1 MAHSV
6 LSKDMVNLVQ
16 AMKQAQRFA
25 MTTLDGEYRK
35 HMLSAAHIIAVNA
48 KNLLDTVTTVKARM
62 QSGLGPEDALPGQE
76 MHPTESNTVKAEA
89 EPPQLNQPIESS
101 YYNIQ
106 GEVSDRDNV
115 GGSQNSNNVR
125 TGAFV
130 T

>member
-25 MTTLDGEYRK
+25 QTTLDGEYRK

-48 KNLLDTVTTVKARM
+48 KNLLDTVATVRARV
-62 QSGLGPEDALPGQE
+62 QAGLGPEDPLP
-76 MHPTESNTVKAEA
+76 MRTVSAAESSSVVVSE
-89 EPPQLNQPIESS
+89 EHLNKPLESS
-101 YYNIQ
+101 YYNVQ
-106 GEVSDRDNV
+106 AEVIEAAEPLHNA
-115 GGSQNSNNVR
+115 
-125 TGAFV
+125 GAFV

>member
-25 MTTLDGEYRK
+25 QTTLDGEYRK

-48 KNLLDTVTTVKARM
+48 KNLLDTVATVRARV
-62 QSGLGPEDALPGQE
+62 QSGLGPEDPLPAVASSVVVSE
-76 MHPTESNTVKAEA
+76 EH
-89 EPPQLNQPIESS
+89 LNKPMESS
-101 YYNIQ
+101 YYNVQ
-106 GEVSDRDNV
+106 SEETAEAMQKSGDF
-115 GGSQNSNNVR
+115 QA
-125 TGAFV
+125 GAFV

>member
-25 MTTLDGEYRK
+25 QTTLDGEYRK

-48 KNLLDTVTTVKARM
+48 KNLLDTVATVRARV
-62 QSGLGPEDALPGQE
+62 QAGLGPEDPLPVKTVSA
-76 MHPTESNTVKAEA
+76 TESSSVVVSE
-89 EPPQLNQPIESS
+89 EHLNKPLESS
-101 YYNIQ
+101 YYNVQ
-106 GEVSDRDNV
+106 AEVLEASDPLHNA
-115 GGSQNSNNVR
+115 
-125 TGAFV
+125 GAFV

>member
-25 MTTLDGEYRK
+25 QTTLDGEYRK

-48 KNLLDTVTTVKARM
+48 KNLLDTVATVRTRV
-62 QSGLGPEDALPGQE
+62 QSGLGPEDPLPVKTVAPAE
-76 MHPTESNTVKAEA
+76 MSSVVVSEEH
-89 EPPQLNQPIESS
+89 LNKSLESS
-101 YYNIQ
+101 YYNVQ
-106 GEVSDRDNV
+106 SEVVKETADPL
-115 GGSQNSNNVR
+115 QNAGDFKA
-125 TGAFV
+125 GAFV

>member
-25 MTTLDGEYRK
+25 QTTLDSEYRK

-48 KNLLDTVTTVKARM
+48 KNLLDTVATVRARV
-62 QSGLGPEDALPGQE
+62 QAGLGPED
-76 MHPTESNTVKAEA
+76 
-89 EPPQLNQPIESS
+89 PPQAEESSSVVVNNDHINQPLESS
-101 YYNIQ
+101 YYNVQSGIVNKDSSETTSKA
-106 GEVSDRDNV
+106 GD
-115 GGSQNSNNVR
+115 VR